1 MKLRTSDPDLKF
13 ILIRLA
19 FAAGIIAVVCVLVV
33 LALGAIN
40 DGPGDGDQGS
50 LSSDQGTTDPFAEQD
65 SIWSGDAIAL
75 PEQQMMSEG
84 PEASWEL
91 SPCSLYVSAGSS
103 PVVDSLP
110 EAPSPDGKALEA
122 LLVVKSWATESG
134 LGEEYIDNVYVFNRK
149 DTIYVDLPSALDV
162 GGLKATLESRFICFT
177 RLFPLVGGNLLA
189 SYPDGLSLR
198 GVPGVFGN

>member
-1 MKLRTSDPDLKF
+1 MKRRISDPDLRF
-13 ILIRLA
+13 ILVRLA
-19 FAAGIIAVVCVLVV
+19 IAAGIIAVVCVLAV
-33 LALGAIN
+33 LGLGALN
-40 DGPGDGDQGS
+40 SPGDGDQGS
-50 LSSDQGTTDPFAEQD
+50 LPTDEGTTDPFAEQD
-65 SIWSGDAIAL
+65 SIWAGDGVAL

-110 EAPSPDGKALEA
+110 ESPLPEWKVLEA
-122 LLVVKSWATESG
+122 LLVVKSWAAESG
-134 LGEEYIDNVYVFNRK
+134 LGEEYIDNVYVFNK
-149 DTIYVDLPSALDV
+149 LDTIFVDLPSALDV

-177 RLFPLVGGNLLA
+177 RLFPLVGGNLMA

-198 GVPGVFGN
+198 GVSGVFGN